1 MSKYTP
7 EQIAASLAICE
18 TVMQINAQGKHHF
31 FFDFSGHID
40 GITVR
45 GFLGEWESDKDS
57 AIGGTVY
64 LHGIIACTVDDLHEI
79 NADLKTYLEE

>member
-1 MSKYTP
+1 MTTYTP

-45 GFLGEWESDKDS
+45 GFMGGWEKDKDKLF
-57 AIGGTVY
+57 GGTVY
-64 LHGIIACTVDDLHEI
+64 LHGIGACTVNDLHEI
-79 NADLKTYLEE
+79 NETLKTYLEE